1 MTLISSELTI
11 EVHVKLFL
19 RRMSLGIL
27 LSSLILCNTSCE
39 SLDAL
44 TDKMAENKETLIGGL
59 AGTAAGATIGGLV
72 AKKKGAIIGGAVG
85 LVSGALIGNY
95 YAKQER
101 TRTQTT
107 ASVGYRP
114 EQGNLL
120 TITEA
125 TAAPTVAKQ
134 GESVK
139 VNTKYTILRPD
150 EDKATIKETR
160 EVRCNGT
167 LVDTQTAEVRLD
179 QGEQRITWEYPIP
192 RDAKTGTYQVLTTAA
207 IDDKQSAATTSFAIK

>member
-1 MTLISSELTI
+1 MPRHTAFIEGFMRLTP
-11 EVHVKLFL
+11 
-19 RRMSLGIL
+19 RRVLPVLL
-27 LSSLILCNTSCE
+27 LSPVLLLNASCE
-39 SLDAL
+39 SMDAL
-44 TDKMAENKETLIGGL
+44 TDKMMENKETLIGGL

-95 YAKQER
+95 YAKRER
-101 TRTQTT
+101 DRKQTT

-114 EQGNLL
+114 EQGNVF

-125 TAAPTVAKQ
+125 NTAPVTAKA

-150 EDKATIKETR
+150 EDKALVKETR
-160 EVRCNGT
+160 EVRCNGS
-167 LVDTQTAEVRLD
+167 LVDTQKADVEME
-179 QGEQRITWEYPIP
+179 QGEQRITWEYPIAK
-192 RDAKTGTYQVLTTAA
+192 DAKPGTYEVLTTAMVE
-207 IDDKQSAATTSFAIK
+207 DKQASAATTFTIK

>member
-1 MTLISSELTI
+1 MTPIPGVPTI
-11 EVHVKLFL
+11 EVHVKVLIS
-19 RRMSLGIL
+19 RMSIGIL
-27 LSSLILCNTSCE
+27 LSPLILSNTSCQ
-39 SLDAL
+39 SLDSL
-44 TDKMAENKETLIGGL
+44 TDKMAENKETLIGSL

-72 AKKKGAIIGGAVG
+72 AKKKGAMIGGAVG
-85 LVSGALIGNY
+85 LVSGAMIGNY

-125 TAAPTVAKQ
+125 TAAPSVAKQ

-192 RDAKTGTYQVLTTAA
+192 HDAKAGTYQVLTTAA
-207 IDDKQSAATTSFAIK
+207 IDEKQSSATTSFAIK